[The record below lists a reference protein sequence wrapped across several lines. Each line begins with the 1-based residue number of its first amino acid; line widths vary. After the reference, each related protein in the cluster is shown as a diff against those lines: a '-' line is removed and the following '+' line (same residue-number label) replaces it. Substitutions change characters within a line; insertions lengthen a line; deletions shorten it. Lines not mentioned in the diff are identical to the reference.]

1 MIVAAIVF
9 GTIAVFSSFDL
20 YKDYGKIWI
29 ALIPIGLFVIFFFV
43 ILVSDAYK
51 EKTKYRNR
59 SSRMRLVGFHM
70 DFNERI
76 LIRIYGSLTRYEFL
90 DENLTSFADFYNVL
104 VPDFEEH
111 DSVLHFNCTQPQ
123 LKYILEKFKQFK
135 KGLRLKTF
143 ERSEKIYHKGNL
155 ITSEVLSKKYNE
167 FPPGKEFEQLIDS
180 FFDFLGDN

>member
-9 GTIAVFSSFDL
+9 GTISVFSSCDL
-20 YKDYGKIWI
+20 YKDSRKLWL
-29 ALIPIGLFVIFFFV
+29 ALIPIGLFLIFFFV
-43 ILVSDAYK
+43 ILVSEAYK

-76 LIRIYGSLTRYEFL
+76 LRRIYGSLTQYEFL
-90 DENLTSFADFYNVL
+90 DEDLTSFADFYNVL
-104 VPDFEEH
+104 VLDFEEH

-123 LKYILEKFKQFK
+123 LKYVLEKFKQFK

-143 ERSEKIYHKGNL
+143 ERSEKIYHKGNR
-155 ITSEVLSKKYNE
+155 ISSEVLSKKYNE
-167 FPPGKEFEQLIDS
+167 FPPWKESEQLIDS